1 MIIETHIVKN
11 SLSKV
16 SKKARVYT
24 GTRWS
29 ATVSRYG
36 VFDDVRWAVYSGQLV
51 ICSGDN
57 FFFSDAVS
65 SAIRCLN
72 EKINDKWWD
81 NA

>member
-11 SLSKV
+11 SLSRLTKM
-16 SKKARVYT
+16 ANIYT

-29 ATVSRYG
+29 AKVSRYG
-36 VFDDVRWAVYSGQLV
+36 HLDKVHWTVYSGKLV
-51 ICSGDN
+51 ICGGDN

-72 EKINDKWWD
+72 EKINDKWWAD
-81 NA
+81 A